1 MVGIINELELICTYP
16 LQGGCLI
23 ILIEHELTYPTNFD
37 PTFYTRLA
45 SKLKA
50 HCFFEVTYFLDKVVF
65 LNQEAFSCA
74 YGPMVTLKGD
84 RSTWQSEL
92 GFISSFF

>member
-1 MVGIINELELICTYP
+1 MVGIILELICTYP

-50 HCFFEVTYFLDKVVF
+50 PTFLR
-65 LNQEAFSCA
+65 L
-74 YGPMVTLKGD
+74 P
-84 RSTWQSEL
+84 
-92 GFISSFF
+92 IS